1 MYNLTLVEIY
11 ICYKLKHFL
20 DQYAMI
26 IEKQDAQNEK
36 LEIEGEII
44 LSKGSLWKRQI
55 GRRW

>member
-11 ICYKLKHFL
+11 IWHKWKYFL

-44 LSKGSLWKRQI
+44 L
-55 GRRW
+55 